1 MWCAQLRGPAL
12 SDLIAQQRTARLLQ
26 LDASVRGGLVV
37 SCQPVENGPLDVD
50 GVVVRMAQAA
60 LSGGASALRI
70 EGAARLTAV
79 RQALTAPI
87 IGIVKRDLPDSPV
100 RITPWIEDVR
110 ALLAAGADVI
120 AVDATARLRPVAV
133 ADLLQAIQAGGA
145 LAMAD
150 CACLEDGLAAAAA
163 GFDIIGTTL
172 SGYIEGDIPDEPDYE
187 LLAALC
193 ARLPRVMAEG
203 RYNRPEQAA
212 QAIKLGAWAVTV
224 GTAITR
230 TESVTAWFSAA
241 LTRAE
246 QG

>member
-1 MWCAQLRGPAL
+1 M
-12 SDLIAQQRTARLLQ
+12 SELIVNMNAKQRAARLLQ
-26 LDASVRGGLVV
+26 LDASIRGGLVV
-37 SCQPVENGPLDVD
+37 SCQPIENGPLDDD

-70 EGAARLTAV
+70 EGAARLASV
-79 RQALTAPI
+79 RLALTAPI
-87 IGIVKRDLPDSPV
+87 IGIVKRDLADSPV
-100 RITPWIEDVR
+100 RITPWLEDVQ

-120 AVDATARLRPVAV
+120 AVDATERPRPVAV
-133 ADLLQAIQAGGA
+133 ATLLQAIQAGGA

-150 CACLEDGLAAAAA
+150 CSSLDDGLAAAAA

-172 SGYIEGDIPDEPDYE
+172 SGYTDGEIPDEPDYD

-241 LTRAE
+241 LNQAE